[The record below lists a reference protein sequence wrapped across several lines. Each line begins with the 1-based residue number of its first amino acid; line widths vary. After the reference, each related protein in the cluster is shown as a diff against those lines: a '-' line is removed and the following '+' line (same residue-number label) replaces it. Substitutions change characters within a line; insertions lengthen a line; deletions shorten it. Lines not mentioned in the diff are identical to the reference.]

1 MSLPTHGDISAQPIG
16 SLVFSLAAAGFDGE
30 LTLEQDNRRATLWF
44 ARGQVVDAESSY
56 PEDQV
61 LRVMVAASLITN
73 AQVGQTLQKMA
84 QQPDKS
90 PIVLACE
97 LGFLR
102 PDLVPRVELHALARR
117 ALRPFAMPNAR
128 YGFDA
133 KNLPRG
139 PVSEIDA
146 RWLVY
151 RGVREYFDGTRLT
164 RELGQLSGMGIK
176 LASAALD
183 AYGFTEPELVVAT
196 YLSKG
201 YWEIPDLLDAAISV
215 PQQVAL
221 STIYALC
228 TTGAVDV
235 QPAGSVSLLKK
246 RGPEQTAKVPAAV
259 VQAITAPAPAP
270 APASASAPVRPAPA
284 VAPASAPVS
293 SPSGDGMVEGFA
305 ATQISGASAPVAA
318 APLPDL
324 DSTALA
330 AGSAPS
336 APVAPPEGFTPTIE
350 QLAFVRRTPAP
361 PPPPSRPIGPP
372 VGLGGRQDT
381 FDLEEPAPIPERPP
395 VAAPVPVPV
404 VAEPASAGLA
414 FTPSTPTGSFT
425 PAPPS
430 QPFSPAPPSQPF
442 SAPPTGSFRSPG
454 TGSSPNP
461 MLTPGPR
468 PGTYIQGRTAT
479 NIPAVPPAP
488 GRPATPAPPG
498 RPATPPPAHAPTQ
511 PTATAPPGLR
521 DQILRK
527 FAAIEKGADHFT
539 ILELT
544 RDADS
549 AKIKAAYFNL
559 AKLYHPDRV
568 AILKLDDLKP
578 QIERIFAALS
588 QSFAAIGDDARR
600 LEYMK
605 ILAQGGTQ
613 AVRAREDKEA
623 ERAAQIISAE
633 EQFQI
638 GEMAIRRQNWAQA
651 REAFQRAVIL
661 NKDEAEHHAY
671 LGWSIFMGASDKNV
685 VLNDVKKHLAK
696 ALDIN
701 TRCAAAHFFVGKM
714 YLTVGDESRALNAFQ
729 HVLDEQ
735 PEHVEA
741 QREIRIL
748 DMRNKN
754 QKKGGLFDK
763 LRRK

>member
-1 MSLPTHGDISAQPIG
+1 MSLPTHGDIAAQPIG

-30 LTLEQDNRRATLWF
+30 LTLEQENRRATLWF
-44 ARGQVVDAESSY
+44 AQGQVVDAESSY

-117 ALRPFAMPNAR
+117 ALRPFAMGNAR

-133 KNLPRG
+133 KALPRG
-139 PVSEIDA
+139 PLSQIDA

-151 RGVREYFDGTRLT
+151 KGVREYFPGERLT
-164 RELGQLSGMGIK
+164 RELAQLAGMGLK
-176 LASAALD
+176 LAPQAQLD

-201 YWEIPDLLDAAISV
+201 YWELTDLLDAAISV
-215 PQQVAL
+215 PQQTAL
-221 STIYALC
+221 SAIYALC

-235 QPAGSVSLLKK
+235 QPAGSVALLKK
-246 RGPEQTAKVPAAV
+246 RGPEQTAKVSAAV
-259 VQAITAPAPAP
+259 VAAVTAMPAPAA
-270 APASASAPVRPAPA
+270 APAAPSTPAHPEPSTA
-284 VAPASAPVS
+284 EPASRGGAE
-293 SPSGDGMVEGFA
+293 GMVEGFA
-305 ATQISGASAPVAA
+305 STQQSGAHAA
-318 APLPDL
+318 AAVP
-324 DSTALA
+324 TARLA
-330 AGSAPS
+330 EYDATNFAVGSAP
-336 APVAPPEGFTPTIE
+336 APAIAPPEGFTPTIE

-381 FDLEEPAPIPERPP
+381 FDLEEPAAIPERPP
-395 VAAPVPVPV
+395 VAAPVPSVP
-404 VAEPASAGLA
+404 EPAVPANLA
-414 FTPSTPTGSFT
+414 FTPHTPTGSFT

-430 QPFSPAPPSQPF
+430 QPFA
-442 SAPPTGSFRSPG
+442 APPTGTFRAPG
-454 TGSSPNP
+454 TGSAPNP
-461 MLTPGPR
+461 LAGGAR
-468 PGTYIQGRTAT
+468 PGTYIQGRSATAT
-479 NIPAVPPAP
+479 NIPAAPARPGTPPA
-488 GRPATPAPPG
+488 APVAPQ
-498 RPATPPPAHAPTQ
+498 AYAPTVN
-511 PTATAPPGLR
+511 APPGLR

-527 FAAIEKGADHFT
+527 FQSIEKGADHFA
-539 ILELT
+539 ILELG

-549 AKIKAAYFNL
+549 AKVKAAYFNL

-568 AILKLDDLKP
+568 AILKLDDLRP

-588 QSFAAIGDDARR
+588 QSFAALGDDARR
-600 LEYMK
+600 AEYMR
-605 ILAQGGTQ
+605 ILAQGGAA

-714 YLTVGDESRALNAFQ
+714 YLAVGDESRAENAFQ

-741 QREIRIL
+741 QRELRIL
-748 DMRNKN
+748 DMRRQN

-763 LRRK
+763 FKRK